1 MRFQWEFKPV
11 SLSISRFFSNS
22 FYNHEFLFF
31 PPNYTK
37 FTKFLQKCRVNKNN
51 HSDTKT
57 AHLKFFLVNMKI
69 RVIFFSFRVKHISNN
84 RIVYFAQSPEHTRRK
99 WISGNT
105 NDNKI
110 ALHMHPIL
118 FTSHIIVRFSWNIL
132 CSIFR
137 LPYFFSSH
145 VCVNYSQKKLTAFV
159 ACTMPM

>member
-1 MRFQWEFKPV
+1 MSF
-11 SLSISRFFSNS
+11 SL
-22 FYNHEFLFF
+22 F

-37 FTKFLQKCRVNKNN
+37 FTKILRKCRVNKNN

-137 LPYFFSSH
+137 LPYFFLM
-145 VCVNYSQKKLTAFV
+145 CVSITAKKNLRLS
-159 ACTMPM
+159 